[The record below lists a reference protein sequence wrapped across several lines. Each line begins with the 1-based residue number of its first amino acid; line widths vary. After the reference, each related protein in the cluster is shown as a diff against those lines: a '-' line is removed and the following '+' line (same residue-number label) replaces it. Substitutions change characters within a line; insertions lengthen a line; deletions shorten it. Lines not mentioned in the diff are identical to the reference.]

1 MAAIQ
6 ARNFQSNSLSG
17 VVSISNGFANLVL
30 STTPFALEGDKSFVI
45 KLRRGSI
52 QGDVV
57 ATSPPITVQDNSS
70 FVSLT
75 ANTSS
80 VNEGNLVQFTL
91 VTANAVNG
99 STLFYSVNPVTANLT
114 ISDFY
119 NGSNTGYL
127 TLNNNQAVFAL
138 YANTDSGYVDETGET
153 FRVQLRTDSIT
164 GNVVYASTSNVVI
177 IDTNKLYNVIGF
189 TENASSVTEG
199 GTITLTFTAHN
210 VPAGTVLYYSTDGNT
225 TSSTFA
231 SANTG
236 SFVMNGLSNTISLVT
251 ASVPYGITQ
260 NFNVKIREGSPTGTL
275 LATSNNL
282 IVADP
287 ASISYMSATG
297 GNVSIT
303 SDGYKIHTYNVSGT
317 FNVTNLASA
326 NIEYLVVAGGGGGGS
341 NQPSYTGGAGGGGGG
356 AVQAGYSILSSTGN
370 FTVTVGAG
378 ASQPTFTGLTGSNS
392 SILFGPSASTGD
404 INIAGGTGGGSRGFN
419 SGTGGNSGNGYTGG
433 SAPPGS
439 SDRPGG
445 GGGAGAG
452 GNGNPYGSVAAPAPA
467 DGGGPGGSGVNNFI
481 YGIPAYRGGG
491 GGGGAN
497 GVSPAINAPYRG
509 FGGQGGGG
517 NGGSIPAV
525 QEGAAPGLVN
535 SGGGGGGGPASN
547 PRDGS
552 MGGSGVVIIKY
563 PFAEG
568 ITVTSILPTANLFL
582 VGSNIT
588 FTINAT
594 NANLTTL
601 YYSTDGNVT
610 ASNFIGGNT
619 GSFVANASGGIVT
632 LQANTN
638 IPLNE
643 SRSFR
648 LQIRQDST
656 TGFISG
662 SSANVIVSAYSANTS
677 ASGGNQVI
685 DANGY
690 RHHIFL
696 SSNTLTINSLAQTPI
711 EVFSV
716 AGGGG
721 SATALT
727 GPGSP
732 TFHGTGGGGA
742 GGLLISNISLS
753 LSPVS
758 VVVGAGGQSAVINN
772 AGYPGSNTTFGSYL
786 TMVGGGGGGRDSS
799 GKNGGSG
806 GGGGGYN
813 AYSAGSGYGF
823 PSPTQQGYPGGAGGP
838 ASPSGDG
845 GGGGGA
851 GGAGAGGGS
860 IGTGGIG
867 VALSWAIPTNYGTS
881 GPAPGRWFAGGG
893 GGGENGPGIYGA
905 PGGAGGG
912 GDAGTSAIVN
922 TGGGGGGHGND
933 GYNTS
938 VGLGGSGIVIIR
950 YPYS

>member
-1 MAAIQ
+1 
-6 ARNFQSNSLSG
+6 
-17 VVSISNGFANLVL
+17 
-30 STTPFALEGDKSFVI
+30 
-45 KLRRGSI
+45 LRRGSI

-99 STLFYSVNPVTANLT
+99 ATLFYSVNPVTANLT

-177 IDTNKLYNVIGF
+177 TDFYKSYNILGF
-189 TENASSVTEG
+189 TESSSSVTEG
-199 GTITLTFTAHN
+199 GTIILTFTAHN
-210 VPAGTVLYYSTDGNT
+210 VPAGTIFYYSTEGNT
-225 TSSTFA
+225 TTATFA

-282 IVADP
+282 IVVDP
-287 ASISYMSATG
+287 AAINYMSATG

-303 SDGYKIHTYNVSGT
+303 SDGYKIHTYNTSGT

-341 NQPSYTGGAGGGGGG
+341 NQPNYTGGAGGGGGG

-378 ASQPTFTGLTGSNS
+378 ASQPTNTGLTGSNS

-433 SAPPGS
+433 SSPPGAF
-439 SDRPGG
+439 DRPGG
-445 GGGAGAG
+445 GGGGGAG

-467 DGGGPGGSGVNNFI
+467 QGGGPGGPGVDNFI
-481 YGIPAYRGGG
+481 YGFPAYRGGG

-497 GVSPAINAPYRG
+497 GTSPTILAPYRG

-517 NGGSIPAV
+517 NGGSTPAV
-525 QEGAAPGLVN
+525 QESAAPGLVN

-594 NANLTTL
+594 NANTTTL
-601 YYSTDGNVT
+601 YYTTDGNVNT
-610 ASNFIGGNT
+610 TNFIGGNT
-619 GSFVANASGGIVT
+619 GSFVANTTGAVIT
-632 LQANTN
+632 LRANTN
-638 IPLNE
+638 IPTNE
-643 SRSFR
+643 SRYFA

-662 SSANVIVSAYSANTS
+662 SSANVTIDGF
-677 ASGGNQVI
+677 ASQIFATGGNVI
-685 DANGY
+685 TADGY
-690 RHHIFL
+690 RIHTFT
-696 SSNTLTINSLAQTPI
+696 SSNSFVITKTPQVQGNVEI
-711 EVFSV
+711 LLV
-716 AGGGG
+716 GGGG
-721 SATALT
+721 
-727 GPGSP
+727 GPGGWS
-732 TFHGTGGGGA
+732 TVVQQGSGGGGA
-742 GGLLISNISLS
+742 GGVLYRANATLS
-753 LSPVS
+753 AQTYPI
-758 VVVGAGGQSAVINN
+758 VVGAGG
-772 AGYPGSNTTFGSYL
+772 
-786 TMVGGGGGGRDSS
+786 GGGGPVPGVNGANTTAFGVIALGGGHGGFNPGQSVPLRV
-799 GKNGGSG
+799 GNPGGSG
-806 GGGGGYN
+806 GGGGAGGVNPGGNTIQISFAEWFKYGNPGVRGGGLSGYN
-813 AYSAGSGYGF
+813 Y
-823 PSPTQQGYPGGAGGP
+823 GGA
-838 ASPSGDG
+838 
-845 GGGGGA
+845 GGGA
-851 GGAGAGGGS
+851 GGAGIINDTQFGN
-860 IGTGGIG
+860 
-867 VALSWAIPTNYGTS
+867 L
-881 GPAPGRWFAGGG
+881 
-893 GGGENGPGIYGA
+893 GA
-905 PGGAGGG
+905 GGAGINFNISGSNVTYAAGG
-912 GDAGTSAIVN
+912 TGLIAGPAIPAIPGSGNGGNGTSQN
-922 TGGGGGGHGND
+922 TPSNPGGPWA
-933 GYNTS
+933 S
-938 VGLGGSGIVIIR
+938 AGSPGIVIIR

>member
-1 MAAIQ
+1 
-6 ARNFQSNSLSG
+6 
-17 VVSISNGFANLVL
+17 V
-30 STTPFALEGDKSFVI
+30 
-45 KLRRGSI
+45 
-52 QGDVV
+52 
-57 ATSPPITVQDNSS
+57 
-70 FVSLT
+70 
-75 ANTSS
+75 
-80 VNEGNLVQFTL
+80 
-91 VTANAVNG
+91 
-99 STLFYSVNPVTANLT
+99 
-114 ISDFY
+114 
-119 NGSNTGYL
+119 
-127 TLNNNQAVFAL
+127 
-138 YANTDSGYVDETGET
+138 
-153 FRVQLRTDSIT
+153 
-164 GNVVYASTSNVVI
+164 
-177 IDTNKLYNVIGF
+177 
-189 TENASSVTEG
+189 G
-199 GTITLTFTAHN
+199 G
-210 VPAGTVLYYSTDGNT
+210 
-225 TSSTFA
+225 
-231 SANTG
+231 
-236 SFVMNGLSNTISLVT
+236 
-251 ASVPYGITQ
+251 
-260 NFNVKIREGSPTGTL
+260 R
-275 LATSNNL
+275 
-282 IVADP
+282 
-287 ASISYMSATG
+287 G
-297 GNVSIT
+297 GNGISVSWVT
-303 SDGYKIHTYNVSGT
+303 PSYGT
-317 FNVTNLASA
+317 NGPTPGRWF
-326 NIEYLVVAGGGGGGS
+326 GGGGGAG
-341 NQPSYTGGAGGGGGG
+341 NYHNYTLNGIGGAGGGGDGG
-356 AVQAGYSILSSTGN
+356 KYDPNTGTSSAGM
-370 FTVTVGAG
+370 
-378 ASQPTFTGLTGSNS
+378 
-392 SILFGPSASTGD
+392 
-404 INIAGGTGGGSRGFN
+404 
-419 SGTGGNSGNGYTGG
+419 
-433 SAPPGS
+433 
-439 SDRPGG
+439 
-445 GGGAGAG
+445 
-452 GNGNPYGSVAAPAPA
+452 NGNV
-467 DGGGPGGSGVNNFI
+467 FT
-481 YGIPAYRGGG
+481 GGG
-491 GGGGAN
+491 GGGRSGTAN
-497 GVSPAINAPYRG
+497 PVSSPIAG
-509 FGGQGGGG
+509 T
-517 NGGSIPAV
+517 
-525 QEGAAPGLVN
+525 
-535 SGGGGGGGPASN
+535 
-547 PRDGS
+547 
-552 MGGSGVVIIKY
+552 GGSGIVLIRY
-563 PFAEG
+563 PY
-568 ITVTSILPTANLFL
+568 VPPPTISNVLTTATAFL

-594 NANLTTL
+594 NGNATTL
-601 YYSTDGNVT
+601 YYTTDGNVT

-619 GSFVANASGGIVT
+619 GSFVANVTGGIVT

-638 IPLNE
+638 IPLDE
-643 SRSFR
+643 SRQFR

-677 ASGGNQVI
+677 VSGGNQVI

-905 PGGAGGG
+905 TGGAGGG

-950 YPYS
+950 YPYN